1 MQHIQIQYQLCL
13 TLIIQIYF
21 FILQMNQ
28 VVLDG
33 KSHQTKMSSTLLTEV
48 IKEFDDEKFQNEKMQ
63 EMHYCIFLFP
73 VF

>member
-1 MQHIQIQYQLCL
+1 
-13 TLIIQIYF
+13 
-21 FILQMNQ
+21 MNQ

-63 EMHYCIFLFP
+63 EMHYTVYFCFLFSNHIHNIY
-73 VF
+73 FIKTQTLTCFID